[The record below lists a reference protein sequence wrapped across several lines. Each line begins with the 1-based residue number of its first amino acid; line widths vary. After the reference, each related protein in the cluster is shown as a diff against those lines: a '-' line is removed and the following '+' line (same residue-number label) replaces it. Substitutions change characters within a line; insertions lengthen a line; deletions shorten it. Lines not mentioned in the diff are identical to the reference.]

1 MPDIT
6 AEPGGMAVD
15 QVLDCTGQ
23 RCPMPI
29 VKTAQAIKD
38 LELGQVLMV
47 LATDPGFE
55 PDIKAWAGRTGNE
68 LLEFEKQGGMLHAV
82 ICRAK

>member
-1 MPDIT
+1 VADIT
-6 AEPGGMAVD
+6 AETGGMAVD

-68 LLEFEKQGGMLHAV
+68 LLEFEKQGEMLHAV
-82 ICRAK
+82 IRRAK